1 MKTKTLLLSTLIAAA
16 VAAPYALGAGDGTS
30 GSPLS
35 GEIININFDDY
46 TGTDGTVY
54 VNGINGNSYFANGTL
69 TMSKNLNISG
79 DGLRIGNGFSGSA
92 Y

>member
-1 MKTKTLLLSTLIAAA
+1 MKKLIAFSTLIAAA
-16 VAAPYALGAGDGTS
+16 VAAPYALGTGNGTES
-30 GSPLS
+30 NPLS
-35 GEIININFDDY
+35 GVMANINFNSY
-46 TGTDGTVY
+46 AGTDGTVY